1 MDLAQ
6 RVCSLV
12 LGLRKKER
20 IRVRQPL
27 QKIMIP
33 VLSEETTAN
42 LSHVKDLIL
51 SEVNVKELEMIAED
65 NDILVKS
72 IKPNFKT
79 IGPKFGKQMKAIAQ
93 IIADW
98 TAADISSVETNA
110 GWSGSINGEQIDLD
124 INDFVIHTQ
133 DIPGWMVA
141 NEDGLT
147 VALDILI
154 SPNLKSEGIAREL
167 VNRVQNLRKDRGL
180 EVTDRI
186 YLTIE
191 TTDTIQSAIE
201 KNKSYIADEVLAT
214 SIVFKSHFEDMQLET
229 IETEHDLKIHLEKK

>member
-1 MDLAQ
+1 
-6 RVCSLV
+6 
-12 LGLRKKER
+12 
-20 IRVRQPL
+20 
-27 QKIMIP
+27 MI
-33 VLSEETTAN
+33 S
-42 LSHVKDLIL
+42 
-51 SEVNVKELEMIAED
+51 ED

-93 IIADW
+93 TILGW
-98 TAADISSVETNA
+98 TAADISNVETNA
-110 GWSGSINGEQIDLD
+110 GWTGSINGEQIHLDL
-124 INDFVIHTQ
+124 NDFVIHTQ

-147 VALDILI
+147 VALDISI

-167 VNRVQNLRKDRGL
+167 VNRVQNLRKDKGL

-186 YLTIE
+186 HLTIE
-191 TTDTIQSAIE
+191 TSDIIQSAIE
-201 KNKSYIADEVLAT
+201 KNKSYISDEVLAA
-214 SIVFKSHFEDMQLET
+214 SIVFKSHLEEMQIET